1 MGYEEHRRLASQ
13 TVLGCAVVI
22 VSDSRDEKSDETGR
36 TARKLLS
43 DAGHKVV
50 EYRLVK
56 NDISQIRSVAEEM
69 LQRADVQLIFLSGGT
84 GIGRRDLTLEA
95 VEPFIEKRIEGFG
108 ELFRQL
114 SFKEIGGASMLSR
127 ATGAVARGKIVFCVP
142 GSEKAARLALSQ
154 LIIPQANHM
163 MWELRR

>member
-84 GIGRRDLTLEA
+84 GIGRRDQTLEA

-127 ATGAVARGKIVFCVP
+127 ATGAVARGKIMFCVP

-163 MWELRR
+163 MWELKR

>member
-1 MGYEEHRRLASQ
+1 MGYEEHKRLAPQ
-13 TVLGCAVVI
+13 TTLGCAVI
-22 VSDSRDEKSDETGR
+22 TVSDSRDERSDETGR

-50 EYRLVK
+50 EYRVVK
-56 NDISQIRSVAEEM
+56 NDVSQVRSVTEQM
-69 LQRADVQLIFLSGGT
+69 LQRPDVQLIFISGGT

-95 VEPFIEKRIEGFG
+95 VEPLIEKRVEGFG

-114 SFKEIGGASMLSR
+114 SFKEIGSASMLSR
-127 ATGAVARGKIVFCVP
+127 ATGAVARGKIMFCVP

-163 MWELRR
+163 IWELRR

>member
-22 VSDSRDEKSDETGR
+22 VSDSRNEKSDETGR